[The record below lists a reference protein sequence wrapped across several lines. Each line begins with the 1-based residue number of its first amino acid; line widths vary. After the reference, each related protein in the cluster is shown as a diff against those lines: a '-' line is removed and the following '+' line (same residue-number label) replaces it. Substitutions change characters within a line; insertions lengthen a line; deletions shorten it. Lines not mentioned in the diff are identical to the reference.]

1 MTEAD
6 GLWRRSD
13 SNDVE
18 LEQRRRAT
26 ALADDHAGTSRGRR
40 PPGV

>member
-13 SNDVE
+13 SNDV
-18 LEQRRRAT
+18 EQRRRAT

-40 PPGV
+40 PPGA